1 MAYIRPD
8 ELVENEY
15 YLITSPGSCKE
26 MQSVLVAKFLNV
38 VQDTN
43 AIFYST
49 DMKCPVV
56 YNTNVGWAFS
66 KLNLIDKHS
75 IITHKFFS
83 PENVLHEN
91 IYEN

>member
-8 ELVENEY
+8 ELVEHTY

-26 MQSVLVAKFLNV
+26 MQSVLVAKFLNLAN
-38 VQDTN
+38 DTQ

-49 DMKCPVV
+49 DMKCPIV
-56 YNTNVGWAFS
+56 YNTNLGWAFS
-66 KLNLIDKHS
+66 KLNVIDKHS
-75 IITHKFFS
+75 IITHKYFN
-83 PENVLHEN
+83 PDNLLQEN